1 MKLILIICFSFNSP
15 YVYLNC
21 NKNNKITEKNKINLT
36 SIIYIKTS
44 FGNIS
49 FFIKKNPIQKHN
61 Y

>member
-36 SIIYIKTS
+36 SITNTKTLFKNFS
-44 FGNIS
+44 YL
-49 FFIKKNPIQKHN
+49 IKKNPIQSHN

>member
-36 SIIYIKTS
+36 SITNTKTS
-44 FGNIS
+44 YGKIS
-49 FFIKKNPIQKHN
+49 FLNKKKPIQNHN

>member
-36 SIIYIKTS
+36 SITNTKTS
-44 FGNIS
+44 YGKIS
-49 FFIKKNPIQKHN
+49 FLNKKNPIQN
-61 Y
+61 YNY

>member
-36 SIIYIKTS
+36 FIIYIKTS
-44 FGNIS
+44 FENIS

>member
-36 SIIYIKTS
+36 TINYIKTL
-44 FGNIS
+44 FK
-49 FFIKKNPIQKHN
+49 KKNILFLKN
-61 Y
+61 NI

>member
-36 SIIYIKTS
+36 SITNTKTS
-44 FGNIS
+44 YGKIS
-49 FFIKKNPIQKHN
+49 FLNKKKTYSKP
-61 Y
+61 